1 MRLILDRNY
10 CSNPQA
16 PTPACFFF
24 LSRSVCFFLST
35 VSLNQSSTLHWL
47 HLFFTFL
54 LSFLMMGNSCSSWS
68 CIFYFPQPFY
78 LFFYLSYPSLLA
90 YCLRRSI
97 TSFTSAPL
105 WFLPRFSPFSSS
117 SLLTPPPPFIPLPAL
132 FSPRIFLL
140 SLPPSLCSA
149 HLLTVMGLVVLNAL
163 WLSADGQT
171 AAVLWWQHGATELN
185 RADKSRPAA
194 AHEYG
199 MDCLKTPPSPI
210 THTRAP
216 KLHTK
221 IWHFPETMSGPC
233 RSNCTHA
240 HVW

>member
-1 MRLILDRNY
+1 MLLSIY
-10 CSNPQA
+10 C
-16 PTPACFFF
+16 
-24 LSRSVCFFLST
+24 LST
-35 VSLNQSSTLHWL
+35 VSLNPSSNLHLL

-54 LSFLMMGNSCSSWS
+54 LSFLMMGNSSSSWS
-68 CIFYFPQPFY
+68 CWTHNFIISNAPSIFSACFLSFTFHSRF
-78 LFFYLSYPSLLA
+78 LLSYPSLLA

-97 TSFTSAPL
+97 DYFTSAPL

-132 FSPRIFLL
+132 FSPRIFLV
-140 SLPPSLCSA
+140 SLLHPCVPA

-163 WLSADGQT
+163 RLSADGQT

-185 RADKSRPAA
+185 QADKSRPAA

-210 THTRAP
+210 KHTRAP

-233 RSNCTHA
+233 RSNCTHT